1 MKDFFAAIDTPGG
14 HMVVCIA
21 LIVLGFFAHKEGLTL
36 QGDTLITSASAAI
49 FFAMKGNN
57 GGRVTI
63 TPTPMPGAAT
73 TQTSVSST
81 KTETIEEPKT

>member
-1 MKDFFAAIDTPGG
+1 MKDFFAALDTPGG
-14 HMVVCIA
+14 HIVVCIA
-21 LIVLGFFAHKEGLTL
+21 LIVLGFSAHKEGFTL

-63 TPTPMPGAAT
+63 TPSPMPGAT
-73 TQTSVSST
+73 TQSSVSST
-81 KTETIEEPKT
+81 KTEIVEEPKP